1 MSGVELPLATAAA
14 TGEAS
19 LAATTTAEAIAAAE
33 AALAAEAAM
42 AAETAASTATAMEA
56 ANAAAASNAAANPF
70 QTRLYD
76 LLPGITPGSQ
86 QSQLL
91 AAQTADFGLSGLQ
104 QTGQAAATATGVNP
118 ISAAIFSGGPANKA
132 LANVGTNMAMQA
144 MRPKQQT
151 QVSQQLRLGNP
162 QLQMNQVAGLLEL
175 AKRKRRPI
183 SLL

>member
-56 ANAAAASNAAANPF
+56 ANAAAASNAAINPYVMTSADKAALLGKTGYGPGMSGI
-70 QTRLYD
+70 QTSVFDTTL
-76 LLPGITPGSQ
+76 GVTGSP
-86 QSQLL
+86 QLASVLSGSNL
-91 AAQTADFGLSGLQ
+91 AA
-104 QTGQAAATATGVNP
+104 
-118 ISAAIFSGGPANKA
+118 GPANKA
-132 LANVGTNMAMQA
+132 LANAGTNMAMQA

-151 QVSQQLRLGNP
+151 QVSQQLRRGNP